1 MILVTLMLVS
11 ALSSF
16 DFAELEETEV
26 IEDAGARAGAD
37 AELVA
42 ITNPKESV
50 CPGLGAPC
58 RNVMNVGD
66 TTEFSAYIQ
75 NSGDADVEEMS
86 YSVTVYLSDAN
97 GNPSLVAKDASG
109 TDLTWTNNDVI

>member
-1 MILVTLMLVS
+1 MRKITPMILVTLLLVS

-42 ITNPKESV
+42 ITNPKETV
-50 CPGLGAPC
+50 CPTGGCMPQRLESRRC
-58 RNVMNVGD
+58 
-66 TTEFSAYIQ
+66 
-75 NSGDADVEEMS
+75 NSHS
-86 YSVTVYLSDAN
+86 
-97 GNPSLVAKDASG
+97 P
-109 TDLTWTNNDVI
+109 LTSKIPWRC